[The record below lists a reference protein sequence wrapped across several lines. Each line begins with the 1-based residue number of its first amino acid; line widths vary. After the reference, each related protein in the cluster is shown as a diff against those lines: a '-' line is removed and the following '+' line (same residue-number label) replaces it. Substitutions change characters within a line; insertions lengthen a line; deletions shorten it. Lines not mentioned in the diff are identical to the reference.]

1 MEILQTIWT
10 AISTPNEESI
20 YIILMPLIFVEATL
34 SILLS
39 KEFLNINISRKKTI
53 LYILVIPII
62 SILSNTFLSPNIR
75 VIINLIV
82 TPLFALLVFKT
93 NLLKSILIEI
103 IPIIVVLISQ
113 TIWVNFFNIILHISS
128 YEIENIP
135 IYRFVMSCLDYLS
148 IFICYTLSKKY
159 HFNIKLLDSMHKKN
173 KIILIINSIFGV
185 IAIVSQLYLVSFYA
199 ENQPFFITI
208 VGLLSIII
216 YFFISMYSLANTT
229 QLALTTTDLE
239 KEKEH
244 NKTLKLLHDELR
256 GFRHD
261 FGNIMTTIG
270 GYAHTGD
277 IEGLKKYYSQIQVDL
292 NRVNNLSTLS
302 PDVINNPAIYS
313 LLAAKYHKA
322 DELGIKIN
330 LDVFLNLNIL
340 NMKIYEFTRI
350 LGILMDNAIEAAREC
365 DEKIINVEIRKDISS
380 PRQLLIIENTYTNK
394 DINIDKI
401 FEKNYS
407 TKENNSGLGLWEVRQ
422 ILHKNNNLNLY
433 TTKNDKFFKQ
443 QLEIYL

>member
-113 TIWVNFFNIILHISS
+113 TIWV
-128 YEIENIP
+128 
-135 IYRFVMSCLDYLS
+135 VMSCLDYLS